1 MYDNT
6 HEQRR
11 YAEKIFFFEEEEEK
25 NTILFCS
32 QSKMVCVKS

>member
-11 YAEKIFFFEEEEEK
+11 YAEKKKFGEEEEK
-25 NTILFCS
+25 NTIFCS

>member
-11 YAEKIFFFEEEEEK
+11 YAEKNFFLRKKKKKTQFYFALNRK
-25 NTILFCS
+25 WS
-32 QSKMVCVKS
+32 V